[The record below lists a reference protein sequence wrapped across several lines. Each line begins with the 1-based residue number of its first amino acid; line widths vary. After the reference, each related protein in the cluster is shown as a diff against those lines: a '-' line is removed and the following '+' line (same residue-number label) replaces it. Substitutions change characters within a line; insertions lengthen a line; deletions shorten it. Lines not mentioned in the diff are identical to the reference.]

1 MVVGMVL
8 RNANGYVMSTR
19 VVVVLHLRHACILG
33 SNSSTCIITLNIKGN
48 MLLVVD
54 MVLCDA
60 NIYIISMRVALQG
73 NELMVVGM
81 VFLISGSVDV
91 LVPLN
96 WMPLFSSLRSTC
108 MRMPS
113 CVCKP
118 KPPNQKYYSR

>member
-1 MVVGMVL
+1 MVL
-8 RNANGYVMSTR
+8 RNANGYVISTR
-19 VVVVLHLRHACILG
+19 VAIVLHLRHACILG
-33 SNSSTCIITLNIKGN
+33 PNCSTCIITLMIKGN

-96 WMPLFSSLRSTC
+96 
-108 MRMPS
+108 
-113 CVCKP
+113 
-118 KPPNQKYYSR
+118 